1 MLKSKIGLIF
11 IVSILSL
18 GCTST
23 DKKNEKEKKEN
34 QKKISKNVKKFD
46 YENSS
51 DFRNLSWGM
60 SPQEVMKIEID
71 KDIFDIPD
79 MNGMGFYEEIL
90 GINTLVLYQF
100 ENNKL
105 VKGSYIASGKDI
117 TEESYNKIKDKLY
130 KKYGE
135 FKVVPK
141 ESSSGKIMEAKT
153 GRTVVRCFTDFEY
166 SNMKL
171 EYFEI
176 NYYNRQNK
184 SEESLEKIF

>member
-18 GCTST
+18 GCASA
-23 DKKNEKEKKEN
+23 DKKNEKVKKEN
-34 QKKISKNVKKFD
+34 QKKISKNVEKFD
-46 YENSS
+46 SENSY
-51 DFRNLSWGM
+51 DFRNLSWGI
-60 SPQEVMKIEID
+60 SPQEVMKLEID

-79 MNGMGFYEEIL
+79 MNGIGFYEEIL

-141 ESSSGKIMEAKT
+141 ESSSGKIIEAKT
-153 GRTVVRCFTDFEY
+153 GRTVVRYFTDFEY
-166 SNMKL
+166 SNMNL